1 VNYRFQSG
9 KRVFTAFMDVVN
21 VLNRRIANAEG
32 FNPLSG
38 KSYYEGIA
46 IFPSGGLRFEF

>member
-1 VNYRFQSG
+1 MEW
-9 KRVFTAFMDVVN
+9 TAGVEGDLLWLF
-21 VLNRRIANAEG
+21 NRRIANAEG

>member
-1 VNYRFQSG
+1 MEW
-9 KRVFTAFMDVVN
+9 TAGVEGDLLWL
-21 VLNRRIANAEG
+21 LNRRIANAEG

-38 KSYYEGIA
+38 QSYYEGIA